1 MTALQPTAALD
12 KRGMTRRAL
21 STAWPAMAESFF
33 VTLAGMIDTM
43 MVSTLGP
50 EAVAAV
56 GLTQQPKFISLTL
69 FFGLNVAVSALVA
82 RRKGEQRRENAS
94 TVFLTA
100 LTMSLI
106 FCALITVLFFA
117 LASQMMN
124 LAGSNPDT
132 HDDAV
137 VYFRIIIAGTVF
149 NVLTMIIN
157 SAQRGTGNTRLSMVT
172 NLTSSVVNVI
182 FNYLLI
188 GGNLGF
194 PALGIRG
201 AAIATVLGTVVSA
214 AMAIFSLTRHSS
226 YIRIQD
232 MRTKRLK
239 PTKSDAGAIWK
250 LTYNT
255 SLENIA
261 MRVGFLATALIAAR
275 LGTDEFAIHNV
286 EMQLLGLG
294 FAFADGM
301 QVAAIALTGE
311 SLGGGRK
318 EEARAYG
325 QICQRIGLVISVLLS
340 LILLVGGRWFTSVFC
355 SMPPMKTP
363 AENSLEAVSSALGM
377 NLFNQAAWPV
387 REQVM
392 IGMGVRINWF
402 IMVIVLLQI
411 SQIIFSAC
419 LRAAGD
425 VRYTLFGALIS
436 VSFIRTA
443 VTVLLVYVFHMGLDG
458 IWLGI
463 LSDQLSR
470 FILMGLR
477 FHRGKW
483 VDLKI

>member
-1 MTALQPTAALD
+1 MSVAAKTLEPD
-12 KRGMTRRAL
+12 RRSMVRRAL

-50 EAVAAV
+50 SAVSAV
-56 GLTQQPKFISLTL
+56 GLTQQPKFIGLTL

-82 RRKGEQRRENAS
+82 RRKGEQRQENAC
-94 TVFLTA
+94 TVFLTSLA
-100 LTMSLI
+100 LTLV
-106 FCALITVLFFA
+106 FCAVITVAFVA
-117 LASQMMN
+117 LAPQMMT
-124 LAGSNPDT
+124 LAGSNADT

-137 VYFRIIIAGTVF
+137 VYFRIIMGGTFF

-157 SAQRGTGNTRLSMVT
+157 SAQRGSGNTRLSMYT
-172 NLTSSVVNVI
+172 NLTSSIVNVL

-194 PALGIRG
+194 PRMGIRG

-214 AMAIFSLTRHSS
+214 AMAVLSLTRPTS
-226 YIRIQD
+226 YVRIQD
-232 MRTKRLK
+232 MIRKKLR
-239 PTKSDAGAIWK
+239 PTRSDAGSIWK

-275 LGTDEFAIHNV
+275 LGTDEFAVHNV

-311 SLGGGRK
+311 SLGAGRK
-318 EEARAYG
+318 QEAKAYG
-325 QICQRIGLVISVLLS
+325 QICQRIGLAISIALS
-340 LILLVGGRWFTSVFC
+340 LLLFVGGRWFTGLFFNAE
-355 SMPPMKTP
+355 MTP
-363 AENSLEAVSSALGM
+363 AKKEVL
-377 NLFNQAAWPV
+377 
-387 REQVM
+387 
-392 IGMGVRINWF
+392 IGMGVEINYF
-402 IMVIVLLQI
+402 VMVIVLLQI

-425 VRYTLFGALIS
+425 VRYTLIGALIS

-443 VTVLLVYVFHMGLDG
+443 VTALLVYVFGMRLEG
-458 IWLGI
+458 IWFGI

-470 FILMGLR
+470 FILMSLR
-477 FHRGKW
+477 FRQGKW